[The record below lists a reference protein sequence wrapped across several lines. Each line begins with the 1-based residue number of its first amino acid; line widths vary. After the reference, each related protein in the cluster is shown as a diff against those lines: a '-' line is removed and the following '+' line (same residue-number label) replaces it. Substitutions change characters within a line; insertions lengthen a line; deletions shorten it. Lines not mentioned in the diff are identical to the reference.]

1 MVEIL
6 IILKSYKLA
15 YSLRIIALLLETSFI
30 LLLDLKILLVLV
42 QLKL

>member
-6 IILKSYKLA
+6 IILKNYKLV
-15 YSLRIIALLLETSFI
+15 YSLRIITLLLETSFI